1 MDQSMTSDNNQIK
14 VLIVDDVA
22 DTRDNIRRLLQF
34 ENDLEVVGSAET
46 GFEGIELAKKIHP
59 DVVVIDINMPDV
71 DGIRATEAIRKYSP
85 HTQIIVLSV
94 QGDPHYMRRAMLA
107 GARDFLTKPPS
118 ADELTS
124 AIRRAGKMAIEE
136 RLRTPPGLSGAKI
149 PIDSSRGSI
158 VPTSNVISV
167 YSPKGGAGCT
177 TIAINLAIALHN
189 NDSPTII
196 VDGNLQFGDVAV
208 FLNEQTKNSIAD
220 LAPRADELD
229 TEILEEVL
237 ITHAKSGVKLLA
249 APPRPEYAENISGE
263 QFSKLLV
270 YLKNFYTYIVIDT
283 ATALDDITL
292 ASIDASDI
300 IILVT
305 TQDIPAIKNTRH
317 FFDLS
322 HVLNV
327 DLKRVIFT
335 MNRYDKRIGITPE
348 KVGES
353 FKHEITTVLPLDDR
367 VVIPSINRG
376 MPFVLTDKSTP
387 ISRAVLSL
395 AKEVRKK
402 INEFSELPDE
412 ETEDSNRIKQ
422 LT

>member
-1 MDQSMTSDNNQIK
+1 MNKSMTNENSQIK

-34 ENDLEVVGSAET
+34 ENDVEVVGSAET
-46 GFEGIELAKKIHP
+46 GYEGIELAKKIRP
-59 DVVVIDINMPDV
+59 DVVVIDINMPDI
-71 DGIRATEAIRKYSP
+71 DGIRATELIRKSSP
-85 HTQIIVLSV
+85 HTQIIILSV

-136 RLRTPPGLSGAKI
+136 QLRTPSGLSGAKM
-149 PIDSSRGSI
+149 PIDPSRGTL

-177 TIAINLAIALHN
+177 TVAINLAMALHN
-189 NDSPTII
+189 DDSPTII

-208 FLNEQTKNSIAD
+208 FLNEQTKNSIVD
-220 LAPRADELD
+220 LAPRTDELD

-237 ITHAKSGVKLLA
+237 VTHAKSGVKILA
-249 APPRPEYAENISGE
+249 APPRPEYAENITGE
-263 QFSKLLV
+263 QFSKVLA
-270 YLKNFYTYIVIDT
+270 YLKHFYTYIVIDT

-300 IILVT
+300 IILIT

-317 FFDLS
+317 FFDLT

-327 DLKRVIFT
+327 DLKRVIFV

-353 FKHEITTVLPLDDR
+353 FKHEITSVMPLEDR

-376 MPFVLTDKSTP
+376 TPFVLTDKSKP

-402 INEFSELPDE
+402 INEFSELQV
-412 ETEDSNRIKQ
+412 EDTKDTNKIKQ
-422 LT
+422 IA

>member
-1 MDQSMTSDNNQIK
+1 
-14 VLIVDDVA
+14 
-22 DTRDNIRRLLQF
+22 
-34 ENDLEVVGSAET
+34 
-46 GFEGIELAKKIHP
+46 
-59 DVVVIDINMPDV
+59 
-71 DGIRATEAIRKYSP
+71 
-85 HTQIIVLSV
+85 
-94 QGDPHYMRRAMLA
+94 
-107 GARDFLTKPPS
+107 
-118 ADELTS
+118 
-124 AIRRAGKMAIEE
+124 EE
-136 RLRTPPGLSGAKI
+136 QLRTPSGLSGAKM
-149 PIDSSRGSI
+149 PIDPSRGTL

-177 TIAINLAIALHN
+177 TVAINLAIALHN
-189 NDSPTII
+189 DDSPTII

-208 FLNEQTKNSIAD
+208 FLNEQTKNSIVD
-220 LAPRADELD
+220 LAPRTDELD

-237 ITHAKSGVKLLA
+237 VTHAKSGVKILA
-249 APPRPEYAENISGE
+249 APPRPEYAENITGE
-263 QFSKLLV
+263 QFSKLLA
-270 YLKNFYTYIVIDT
+270 YLKHFYTYIVIDT

-300 IILVT
+300 IILIT

-317 FFDLS
+317 FFDLT

-327 DLKRVIFT
+327 DLKRVIFV

-353 FKHEITTVLPLDDR
+353 FKHEITSVMPLEDR

-376 MPFVLTDKSTP
+376 TPFVLTDKSKP

-402 INEFSELPDE
+402 INEFSELQV
-412 ETEDSNRIKQ
+412 EDTKDTNKIKQ
-422 LT
+422 IA

>member
-1 MDQSMTSDNNQIK
+1 MNQSMSNENSQIK

-34 ENDLEVVGSAET
+34 ENDFEVVGSAET
-46 GFEGIELAKKIHP
+46 GYEGIEFAKKIRP

-71 DGIRATEAIRKYSP
+71 DGIRATELIRKYSP
-85 HTQIIVLSV
+85 HTQIIILSV
-94 QGDPHYMRRAMLA
+94 QVDPHYMRRAMLA
-107 GARDFLTKPPS
+107 GARDFLSKPPP

-136 RLRTPPGLSGAKI
+136 RLRSPSGLPGEKM
-149 PIDSSRGSI
+149 PTDPSRGTL

-177 TIAINLAIALHN
+177 TVAINLAMALHN
-189 NDSPTII
+189 DDSPTII

-208 FLNEQTKNSIAD
+208 FLNEQTKNSIVD
-220 LAPRADELD
+220 LAPRTDELD

-237 ITHAKSGVKLLA
+237 ATHAKSGVKILA
-249 APPRPEYAENISGE
+249 APPRPEYAENITGE
-263 QFSKLLV
+263 QFSKLLD
-270 YLKNFYTYIVIDT
+270 YLKHFYTYIVIDT

-300 IILVT
+300 IILIT

-317 FFDLS
+317 FFDLTQ
-322 HVLNV
+322 VLNV
-327 DLKRVIFT
+327 DLKRVIFV

-353 FKHEITTVLPLDDR
+353 FKHEISAVLPQEDR

-376 MPFVLTDKSTP
+376 MPFILTDKSKP

-402 INEFSELPDE
+402 INEFSELPAEELE
-412 ETEDSNRIKQ
+412 ETNKIKQ
-422 LT
+422 QT

>member
-1 MDQSMTSDNNQIK
+1 MNKSMTNENSQIK

-34 ENDLEVVGSAET
+34 ENDFEVVGSAET
-46 GFEGIELAKKIHP
+46 GYEGIEFAKKIRP

-71 DGIRATEAIRKYSP
+71 DGIRATELIRKYSP
-85 HTQIIVLSV
+85 HTQIIILSV
-94 QGDPHYMRRAMLA
+94 QVDPHYMRRAMLA
-107 GARDFLTKPPS
+107 GARDFLSKPPP

-136 RLRTPPGLSGAKI
+136 RLRSPSGLSGVKM
-149 PIDSSRGSI
+149 PTDPSRGPL

-177 TIAINLAIALHN
+177 TVAINLAIALQN
-189 NDSPTII
+189 DDSPTII

-208 FLNEQTKNSIAD
+208 FLNEQTKNSIVD
-220 LAPRADELD
+220 LAPRTDELD

-237 ITHAKSGVKLLA
+237 ATHAKSGVKILA
-249 APPRPEYAENISGE
+249 APPRPEYAEDITGE
-263 QFSKLLV
+263 QYSKLLD
-270 YLKNFYTYIVIDT
+270 YLKHFYTYILIDT

-300 IILVT
+300 IILIT

-317 FFDLS
+317 FFDLTQ
-322 HVLNV
+322 VLNV
-327 DLKRVIFT
+327 DLKRVIFV

-353 FKHEITTVLPLDDR
+353 FKHEITAVLPLEDR

-376 MPFVLTDKSTP
+376 MPFVLTDKSKP

-402 INEFSELPDE
+402 INEISELPDKELE
-412 ETEDSNRIKQ
+412 ETNKIKQ
-422 LT
+422 QT

>member
-1 MDQSMTSDNNQIK
+1 MNQSMTNENNQIK
-14 VLIVDDVA
+14 VLIVDDIA

-34 ENDLEVVGSAET
+34 ENDVEVVGSAET
-46 GFEGIELAKKIHP
+46 GYEGIELAKKIRP
-59 DVVVIDINMPDV
+59 DVVIIDINMPDV
-71 DGIRATEAIRKYSP
+71 DGIRATEIIRKYSP

-136 RLRTPPGLSGAKI
+136 RLRSPSVLSGGKV
-149 PIDSSRGSI
+149 PTDLSKSSI
-158 VPTSNVISV
+158 VSTSNVISV

-177 TIAINLAIALHN
+177 TLAINLAMALHN
-189 NDSPTII
+189 DDSPTII

-208 FLNEQTKNSIAD
+208 FLNEQTKNSIVD
-220 LAPRADELD
+220 LAPRTDELD
-229 TEILEEVL
+229 ADILEDVL
-237 ITHAKSGVKLLA
+237 ATHAKSGVKILA

-263 QFSKLLV
+263 QFSKVLE
-270 YLKNFYTYIVIDT
+270 YLRHFYAYVVIDT

-300 IILVT
+300 IILIT

-317 FFDLS
+317 FFDLT

-327 DLKRVIFT
+327 DLNRVIFA

-353 FKHEITTVLPLDDR
+353 FKHEIAAVLPLEDR

-376 MPFVLTDKSTP
+376 MPFVLSDKTKP
-387 ISRAVLSL
+387 ISKAVLSL

-402 INEFSELPDE
+402 IHEFSELPDE
-412 ETEDSNRIKQ
+412 EVEGTNRVKQ

>member
-1 MDQSMTSDNNQIK
+1 MNRSMSNENSQIK

-34 ENDLEVVGSAET
+34 ENDFEVVGSAET
-46 GFEGIELAKKIHP
+46 GYEGIEFAKKIRP

-71 DGIRATEAIRKYSP
+71 DGIRATELIRKYSP
-85 HTQIIVLSV
+85 HTQIIILSV
-94 QGDPHYMRRAMLA
+94 QVDPHYMRRAMLA
-107 GARDFLTKPPS
+107 GARDFLSKPPP

-136 RLRTPPGLSGAKI
+136 RLRSPSGLSGVKM
-149 PIDSSRGSI
+149 PTDPSRGPL

-177 TIAINLAIALHN
+177 TVAINLAIALQN
-189 NDSPTII
+189 DDSPTII

-208 FLNEQTKNSIAD
+208 FLNEQTKNSIVD
-220 LAPRADELD
+220 LAPRTDELD

-237 ITHAKSGVKLLA
+237 ATHAKSGVKILA
-249 APPRPEYAENISGE
+249 APPRPEYAEDITGE
-263 QFSKLLV
+263 QYSKLLD
-270 YLKNFYTYIVIDT
+270 YLKHFYTYIVIDT

-300 IILVT
+300 IILIT

-317 FFDLS
+317 FFDLTQ
-322 HVLNV
+322 VLNV
-327 DLKRVIFT
+327 DLKRVIFV

-353 FKHEITTVLPLDDR
+353 FKHEITAVLPLEDR

-376 MPFVLTDKSTP
+376 MPFVLTDKSKP

-402 INEFSELPDE
+402 INEISELPDKELE
-412 ETEDSNRIKQ
+412 ETNKIKQ
-422 LT
+422 QT